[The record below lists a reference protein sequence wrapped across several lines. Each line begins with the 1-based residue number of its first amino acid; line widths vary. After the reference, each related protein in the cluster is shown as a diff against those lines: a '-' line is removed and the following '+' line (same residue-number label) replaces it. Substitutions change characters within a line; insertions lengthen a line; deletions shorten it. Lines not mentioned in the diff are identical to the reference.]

1 MKIKCPDCS
10 FVAEHPT
17 DYAKALL
24 GRHRAKMHG
33 YVSPSAKYRQPRKP
47 EVQPEGEPPAKPKK
61 FKQLTPVNFCPGCG
75 CNLRAVAVAMNLGGK
90 L

>member
-17 DYAKALL
+17 KYANAIL

-33 YVSPSAKYRQPRKP
+33 YISPSAKYRQPRNS
-47 EVQPEGEPPAKPKK
+47 EVTTEEAPKPAKKP
-61 FKQLTPVNFCPGCG
+61 KQLTPVNFCPGCG